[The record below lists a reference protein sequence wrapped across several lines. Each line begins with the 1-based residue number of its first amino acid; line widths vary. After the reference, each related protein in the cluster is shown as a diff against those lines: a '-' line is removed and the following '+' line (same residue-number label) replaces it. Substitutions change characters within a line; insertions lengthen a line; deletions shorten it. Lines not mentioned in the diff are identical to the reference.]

1 LKGGEADTY
10 HVVGLKLGTL
20 QAKEGKTNDTGQV
33 IWDALE
39 APGNKIS
46 LGIYFTR
53 AKNNKNSFVIKL
65 LYLR

>member
-10 HVVGLKLGTL
+10 DVVGLKLGTL

-39 APGNKIS
+39 ALRNKVS
-46 LGIYFTR
+46 SGIYFAR
-53 AKNNKNSFVIKL
+53 ARGAQTSATLKL
-65 LYLR
+65 IYFK